1 MTWNTIGGRDLVD
14 LKARLAIYEEQW
26 IAKAAK
32 AGVDGKAALKMFRA
46 EVDRYGS

>member
-1 MTWNTIGGRDLVD
+1 MFRRMFGF
-14 LKARLAIYEEQW
+14 AALAGM
-26 IAKAAK
+26 